1 MSQYQPAA
9 LKFRVMISFHMLHFF
24 EPHRVPAMRAL
35 LGKPSA
41 AQISPLTLLDCIQY
55 MERKDVL
62 NVTGLHDW
70 LFQIKSIAAAL
81 ERAGFLERHPS
92 PPIYPAYFAVH
103 QGATAAQSPGHLWL
117 APALGPEFLVRSF
130 GPATIAVTGDLANGN
145 QATGTGL
152 LLDSTHILTN
162 AHVVEDMTVHTELL
176 TSSVAM
182 PLSNSDT
189 EPQRTVKVKGHTAH
203 DTLDVA
209 VIELDEPEDE
219 VSKHLTTATGG
230 IAFRDPAWGDDS
242 LTLGYPRVP
251 FAREQTLVVHRGEV
265 VNPGTLDFSRN
276 TFFLFSATSRPG
288 NSGGPIVAQDGR
300 VIGIVSRSLEI
311 DDAPA
316 ENSDPPTEDDAPTED
331 TSSTRKPL
339 ASSPFYAAVPTS
351 EIQRA
356 LTDLGHPDLLNI
368 ERWT

>member
-1 MSQYQPAA
+1 
-9 LKFRVMISFHMLHFF
+9 MLHFF
-24 EPHRVPAMRAL
+24 APHNEPAMRAL
-35 LGKPSA
+35 LGKPPA

-55 MERKDVL
+55 LERKDVL
-62 NVTGLHDW
+62 DMPGLHDW
-70 LFQIKSIAAAL
+70 VFQIKSIAAAL
-81 ERAGFLERHPS
+81 EREGFLEQYPS
-92 PPIYPAYFAVH
+92 PTAMYPAYFALQ
-103 QGATAAQSPGHLWL
+103 QGATAAQRPGYLWL

-162 AHVVEDMTVHTELL
+162 AHVVEDMTVHTELH
-176 TSSVAM
+176 TSSVAT

-219 VSKHLTTATGG
+219 VSKLLTTATGG
-230 IAFRDPAWGDDS
+230 IAFRDPVWGDDS

-311 DDAPA
+311 DDAPTEA
-316 ENSDPPTEDDAPTED
+316 SDPSTKDDAPTED
-331 TSSTRKPL
+331 TSSTRKAL
-339 ASSPFYAAVPTS
+339 ANSPFYAGVPTG

-368 ERWT
+368 EKWT